1 MKIFQ
6 QIFTKN
12 SVLKRRSTLTNL
24 CLLYVPSVV
33 SRERWEKYAGG
44 KYSVIPL
51 SSSFKHSSQMYL
63 MLEAGYINETVG
75 HSPIMK
81 CASSGFCALIKLL

>member
-1 MKIFQ
+1 MTNFQ
-6 QIFTKN
+6 QMFNKN
-12 SVLKRRSTLTNL
+12 SVLKRSNLTNL

-33 SRERWEKYAGG
+33 SRERWEKNAGG

-63 MLEAGYINETVG
+63 MLEADCIKKTVG
-75 HSPIMK
+75 HSPIIK
-81 CASSGFCALIKLL
+81 CAT